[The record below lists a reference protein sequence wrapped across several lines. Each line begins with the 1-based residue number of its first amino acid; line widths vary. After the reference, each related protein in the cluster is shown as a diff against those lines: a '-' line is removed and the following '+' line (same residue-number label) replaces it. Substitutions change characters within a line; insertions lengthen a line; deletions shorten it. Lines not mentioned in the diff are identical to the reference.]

1 MYNMNLINPAF
12 AGSEG
17 KHVFS
22 LTSRNQW
29 NSIDESPKTTGLSYS
44 QSRKNNVGIG
54 LSIISDKIFIENQT
68 MVTIDFS
75 YRLTL
80 GDDSNLFF
88 GIKGGGN
95 SYSADPSPL
104 SGFSQLP
111 DPAQKS
117 LSRFIPNMGVG
128 FLFKKSS
135 FWLSGSIPRL
145 FNSKR
150 DDDIEVQSRERI
162 HIYLSGG
169 AQFNITENFSIKPNL
184 MYRKGK
190 GLPNSIDFNGW
201 VSYLNKFEI
210 GISSKSASVYSFLA
224 AVSVGENIN
233 IGYAYD
239 SFRDVTL
246 SGLNL
251 KSHELAVRFT
261 LGEIGSN
268 EATEVSSESEE

>member
-1 MYNMNLINPAF
+1 MNLINPAF

-17 KHVFS
+17 SHVFS

-44 QSRKNNVGIG
+44 QSRENNVGIG

-80 GDDSNLFF
+80 GDDSNLFL

-104 SGFSQLP
+104 TGFSQLP

-162 HIYLSGG
+162 HVYLSGG

-190 GLPNSIDFNGW
+190 GLPNSIDFNGR

-210 GISSKSASVYSFLA
+210 GISFKSASVYSFLA
-224 AVSVGENIN
+224 AVSVGENIR

-239 SFRDVTL
+239 SFRDVT
-246 SGLNL
+246 
-251 KSHELAVRFT
+251 
-261 LGEIGSN
+261 
-268 EATEVSSESEE
+268 